1 MPVSGQYTH
10 THVPLVQLGVDDVLR
25 LVGTGASRE
34 GEEVGHVLVRH
45 AADQLV
51 GCSEGLSSAS
61 GTNTQ
66 HLCVWQRVC
75 GGGEEQHKEVHL
87 QRNQFIV
94 VTCETYRPCC
104 YTHKVAALYR

>member
-1 MPVSGQYTH
+1 MCTSVSGQYTH
-10 THVPLVQLGVDDVLR
+10 THIPLVQLGVDDVLR

-51 GCSEGLSSAS
+51 GCSEGLPSAS

-66 HLCVWQRVC
+66 HLCVAVCVC
-75 GGGEEQHKEVHL
+75 GGGGETAQGSALTDEPVHSGHL
-87 QRNQFIV
+87 
-94 VTCETYRPCC
+94 
-104 YTHKVAALYR
+104 